1 MIAELTDV
9 ESYYGESRAL
19 HGVSLGVE
27 PGVCTV
33 LLGRNGAGKTTTL
46 KTIAGEIIPKRGCVL
61 FDGADVTRT
70 SVHKRARRGLSY
82 VPSDAGIFA
91 RLTVAQNLTLAAR
104 GGENRG
110 EWTRDRV
117 FSLLPALPRLEHRA
131 AGVLSGGERQQLKL
145 AMALLTEPKLILL
158 DEPTQ
163 GVAPVVVGE
172 IRIWLA
178 DLLRE
183 GMSILLSEQNAAF
196 AAKLGSRAYVIE
208 KGVIVASGSMA
219 DMSEPEIVNKYL
231 AV

>member
-1 MIAELTDV
+1 MIAELKDI
-9 ESYYGESRAL
+9 ESYYGDSRAL
-19 HGVSLGVE
+19 HGISLSVE
-27 PGVCTV
+27 PGICTV

-46 KTIAGEIIPKRGCVL
+46 KTLAGEIIPRRGQVW
-61 FDGADVTRT
+61 FGGDDITKT
-70 SVHKRARRGLSY
+70 SVYKRSRRGLAY

-91 RLTVAQNLTLAAR
+91 RLTVAQNLSLAAR
-104 GGENRG
+104 GKENHG

-117 FSLLPALPRLEHRA
+117 FSLLPSLPKLEHRA

-163 GVAPVVVGE
+163 GVAPVVVSQ
-172 IRIWLA
+172 IRVWLG
-178 DLLRE
+178 DLLKE

-196 AAKLGSRAYVIE
+196 AAKLGNRAYVIE
-208 KGVIVASGSMA
+208 KGVIVASGSM
-219 DMSEPEIVNKYL
+219 SEMTAPEVVDKYL